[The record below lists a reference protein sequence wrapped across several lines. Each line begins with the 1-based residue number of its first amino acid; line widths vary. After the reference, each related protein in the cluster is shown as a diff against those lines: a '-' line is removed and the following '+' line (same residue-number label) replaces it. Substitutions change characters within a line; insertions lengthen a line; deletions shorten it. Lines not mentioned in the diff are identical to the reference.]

1 MLRGALVL
9 CLIASGLPLTARA
22 GEKEKPLPKDLPPYA
37 AMKPVTAPR
46 VTERKLAN
54 GMTLWLVPRPGFPK
68 VAFGLAVRGG
78 MASDPKNLPGLSN
91 LLSATLDQGT
101 RTRSA
106 KQIAEEFQAAG
117 GDLSGAADSDALT
130 VSIEVLAPK
139 ADAALAV
146 VADVVQNA
154 TFPESE
160 FNLAQRNAAESLR
173 GQEAEPSFLARRA
186 LAKALF
192 GDHPYS
198 VMSGTQESIA
208 KATAADLR
216 REYARRFRPDQALL
230 VTVGDFD
237 TAHMTA
243 ALEKLVG
250 SWAAPRE
257 APASEIR
264 PPAVASPHAVF
275 LVERPGSVQTT
286 LALGTFGP
294 NQRQPD
300 FAAAEVANA
309 IYGGMFGSRLVK
321 NIREDKGYTYSPFA
335 LLQARRATGMLETRA
350 DVRNEVT
357 GATFNEVGYEMN
369 RLASTAPGED
379 ELTRAQRYLV
389 GVRAFTLQIAASVAR
404 QLAAL
409 WVEGLPPEELGRRI
423 ERIQKVTAREI
434 EAAGQKYFPASH
446 QTVVAVGE
454 EKVIKDQLAPFG
466 LEIKPAPAP

>member
-1 MLRGALVL
+1 
-9 CLIASGLPLTARA
+9 
-22 GEKEKPLPKDLPPYA
+22 
-37 AMKPVTAPR
+37 
-46 VTERKLAN
+46 
-54 GMTLWLVPRPGFPK
+54 
-68 VAFGLAVRGG
+68 
-78 MASDPKNLPGLSN
+78 
-91 LLSATLDQGT
+91 
-101 RTRSA
+101 
-106 KQIAEEFQAAG
+106 
-117 GDLSGAADSDALT
+117 
-130 VSIEVLAPK
+130 
-139 ADAALAV
+139 
-146 VADVVQNA
+146 
-154 TFPESE
+154 
-160 FNLAQRNAAESLR
+160 
-173 GQEAEPSFLARRA
+173 
-186 LAKALF
+186 
-192 GDHPYS
+192 
-198 VMSGTQESIA
+198 
-208 KATAADLR
+208 
-216 REYARRFRPDQALL
+216 
-230 VTVGDFD
+230 
-237 TAHMTA
+237 
-243 ALEKLVG
+243 
-250 SWAAPRE
+250 
-257 APASEIR
+257 
-264 PPAVASPHAVF
+264 VF
-275 LVERPGSVQTT
+275 LVDRPGSVQTT

-466 LEIKPAPAP
+466 LEIRPAPAP